1 MLRQPKIAR
10 GKRGRPATG
19 WTRKPKFMLIS
30 GGMSLAMVATAF
42 FVEEG
47 APHLLMAL
55 THPSFSNEMR
65 DGVNNQR
72 LEFLGDAVLELC
84 VTDWLFRSY
93 PEADEGE
100 LTRRRAQ
107 VVNADALAEFARQV
121 GVDHVLRL
129 GRGAEANGLRQ
140 SKNVLA
146 DAVEALIACAYLDG
160 GLPAARSACEAIVQH
175 SLDVLDQSDPKSE
188 LQERLQGQKLGAPI
202 YKVVATGGPAHE
214 KWFAIEVVVAG
225 ATLGAGKG
233 RSKRDAERAAAREAL
248 QVDWGSVP
256 NIGSGATE

>member
-1 MLRQPKIAR
+1 MLFFQP
-10 GKRGRPATG
+10 
-19 WTRKPKFMLIS
+19 
-30 GGMSLAMVATAF
+30 MSLASVAVAF

-47 APHLLMAL
+47 APHLLVAL

-93 PEADEGE
+93 PDADEGD

-107 VVNADALAEFARQV
+107 VVNADALAAFARHV
-121 GVDHVLRL
+121 GVDEALRL

-146 DAVEALIACAYLDG
+146 DAVEALIACAYLDM
-160 GLPAARSACEAIVQH
+160 GLPAARSACEAVVQH
-175 SLDVLDQSDPKSE
+175 SLDAMDQSDPKSE

-202 YKVVATGGPAHE
+202 YRVIATGGPAHE
-214 KWFAIEVVVAG
+214 KWFSIEVVVGG
-225 ATLGAGKG
+225 ATLGSGKG
-233 RSKRDAERAAAREAL
+233 RSKRAAERAAAREAL
-248 QVDWGSVP
+248 LVDWSTLPSLVV
-256 NIGSGATE
+256 GANQ

>member
-1 MLRQPKIAR
+1 MLFF
-10 GKRGRPATG
+10 GC
-19 WTRKPKFMLIS
+19 
-30 GGMSLAMVATAF
+30 MSLASVSAAF

-47 APHLLMAL
+47 APHLLTAL

-93 PEADEGE
+93 PDADEGE

-107 VVNADALAEFARQV
+107 VVNADALAEFARHV
-121 GVDHVLRL
+121 GVDLALRL

-146 DAVEALIACAYLDG
+146 DAVEALIACAYLDA
-160 GLPAARSACEAIVQH
+160 GLPAARSVCESIVQH
-175 SLDVLDQSDPKSE
+175 SLELMEQSDPKSE
-188 LQERLQGQKLGAPI
+188 LQERLQGQKLGAPL
-202 YKVVATGGPAHE
+202 YRVVASGGPAHE
-214 KWFAIEVVVAG
+214 KWFSIEVVVGG
-225 ATLGAGKG
+225 ATLGTGKG
-233 RSKRDAERAAAREAL
+233 RSKRAAERAAAREAL
-248 QVDWGSVP
+248 LVDWAILTSAAA
-256 NIGSGATE
+256 GANE

>member
-1 MLRQPKIAR
+1 
-10 GKRGRPATG
+10 
-19 WTRKPKFMLIS
+19 
-30 GGMSLAMVATAF
+30 MSLTSVAAAF
-42 FVEEG
+42 FVTEG
-47 APHLLMAL
+47 APHLLTAL

-65 DGVNNQR
+65 DGIDNQR

-93 PEADEGE
+93 PDADEGD

-107 VVNADALAEFARQV
+107 VVNADALAEFARHV
-121 GVDHVLRL
+121 GIDQALRL

-146 DAVEALIACAYLDG
+146 DAVEALLACAYLDA

-175 SLDVLDQSDPKSE
+175 SLEAMELSDPKSE
-188 LQERLQGQKLGAPI
+188 LQERLQGQKLGAPV
-202 YKVVATGGPAHE
+202 YRVVATGGPAHE

-225 ATLGAGKG
+225 ATLGSGKG
-233 RSKRDAERAAAREAL
+233 RSKRAAERAAAREAL
-248 QVDWGSVP
+248 LVDW
-256 NIGSGATE
+256 SGLDNASAGVTP